1 MSGIIGGRLEAN
13 ELRRAIAEGSRASER
28 TWRYESENAGLGAHY
43 AEQSAPGL
51 ICWDDGSRG
60 GVVYGAIT
68 NRDELDL
75 SDSALFDRLLDRP
88 ADTAAALEGG
98 FFIACY
104 DADDDRFLLV
114 SDKLGS
120 RMCYFI
126 PSDKGVFRFATA
138 VAPLV
143 SRVDDPTLD
152 LHAVSDMLLMG
163 HMWGDHTLVREVRAM
178 RPATILDVT
187 DGDRSAKR
195 YWKPSYDEAPASE
208 AYLVEL
214 VDRYRQAVR
223 RSSRTL
229 PREAGIWL
237 SGGLDS
243 RTTAG
248 ALLAN
253 ADSPVFE
260 TLSAYT
266 YDANPPTNDN
276 PRIANEVANRLGITL
291 HEVPLTADRFGDVFE
306 RVIEGTDGMIRWN
319 TTLNLSA
326 IYNLDSVPP
335 VMMEGMQGELVGD
348 HPFRHHLTRFNSAV
362 EAQYST
368 ESGASVETVRELLT
382 PKVDPKATFKE
393 EAARS
398 PESSHRKRV
407 LDIHF
412 QNYYSRNT
420 LASDRLVRDRVDT
433 RAPQVDGD
441 YLEWCSKLPM
451 AFRKGAFPL
460 NVGDGGIPYG
470 TSRAKLELTRR
481 LTPTLADITY
491 ERTKVK
497 PSWPY
502 PAHIVGFLGNVAT
515 GHLRSKPTY
524 GSGQL
529 ADWWIRD
536 ESTALHGY
544 VRKLVDD
551 AASRQLFDGDAVR
564 SVFAGHMDGKNNA
577 PMLAQI
583 TTLEYWIQ
591 NHID

>member
-1 MSGIIGGRLEAN
+1 MSGVIGGRLEAS
-13 ELRRAIAEGSRASER
+13 ELRTAIAEVSQPSEQA
-28 TWRYESENAGLGAHY
+28 WRYESGDAGIGTHLP
-43 AEQSAPGL
+43 AESTPGFVR
-51 ICWDDGSRG
+51 WDDGNRG

-68 NRDELDL
+68 NRNELDL
-75 SDSALFDRLLDRP
+75 SDSALFDRLFERP

-98 FFIACY
+98 FLIACY

-120 RMCYFI
+120 RMCYFV
-126 PSDKGVFRFATA
+126 PPDEGPFRFATA

-143 SRVDDPTLD
+143 ARVDDPTLD
-152 LHAVSDMLLMG
+152 LHAASDMLLMG
-163 HMWGDHTLVREVRAM
+163 HMWGDHTLVRGVRAM
-178 RPATILDVT
+178 RPATVLDIT
-187 DGDRSAKR
+187 AGDLSAER
-195 YWKPSYDEAPASE
+195 YWKPSYDEAPAGE
-208 AYLVEL
+208 AYLTEL
-214 VDRYRQAVR
+214 ADRYRQAVR
-223 RSSRTL
+223 RASTTL

-248 ALLAN
+248 TLLAN

-276 PRIANEVANRLGITL
+276 PRIATEVANRLGITL
-291 HEVPLTADRFGDVFE
+291 QEVPLTAERFGDVFE
-306 RVIEGTDGMIRWN
+306 RVIEATDGMIRWN

-348 HPFRHHLTRFNSAV
+348 HPFRHHLTRFNSVV

-368 ESGASVETVRELLT
+368 EASSSVEAVRELLT

-393 EAARS
+393 EAAHS

-407 LDIHF
+407 LDVHF
-412 QNYYSRNT
+412 QNYYSRKT
-420 LASDRLVRDRVDT
+420 LASDRLVRDHADT

-470 TSRAKLELTRR
+470 TSRAKLALTRR
-481 LTPTLADITY
+481 LTPDLADITY

-502 PAHIVGFLGNVAT
+502 PAHVAGFLGNVVS
-515 GHLRSKPTY
+515 GRFRSKPTY

-529 ADWWIRD
+529 ADFWIRD

-544 VRKLVDD
+544 VRDLVDD
-551 AASRQLFDGDAVR
+551 AASRQLFDGDAVQ
-564 SVFAGHMDGKNNA
+564 SLFAGHMDGENNS
-577 PMLAQI
+577 PMLAQV

-591 NHID
+591 NHLD